1 MNQLAKKY
9 DEQLLYYK
17 SKKPADQNDYGYE
30 ILESLDAY
38 DRLISYAERPDNALA
53 NKHKAKLNS
62 YITYFNRFIQ
72 AASKQSDAPEQINE
86 TDTIVVDTLKQ

>member
-1 MNQLAKKY
+1 MFPCEFQKTRFQHRYLQQLT
-9 DEQLLYYK
+9 
-17 SKKPADQNDYGYE
+17 PYE

-72 AASKQSDAPEQINE
+72 AASEQSDAPEEMDE
-86 TDTIVVDTLKQ
+86 TDTITVDTLKQ